1 MKTCALFRSLM
12 LAAVTGVLVVAPA
25 PEARNRGAVVF
36 ASLVRAK
43 NVNVNVNV
51 RAVPVSGAGN
61 LAVLGHVA
69 SVPAMVVPGLVG
81 TV

>member
-43 NVNVNVNV
+43 NVNVNV